1 LEVDQQQLSLQP
13 QLLFPQLF
21 PQLFPLNP
29 FPQQQK
35 RRTMMMSHQQELLPF
50 PELKHMDLSP
60 HLKVFVIVYARVCK
74 RETWP
79 LKFFKSGKITGGMTG
94 YVRI

>member
-1 LEVDQQQLSLQP
+1 VEVDQQQLSLQP
-13 QLLFPQLF
+13 QLLF

-60 HLKVFVIVYARVCK
+60 HLKS
-74 RETWP
+74 
-79 LKFFKSGKITGGMTG
+79 L
-94 YVRI
+94 